1 METLSECIT
10 GHLLSTPHSAMSR
23 QEVEASLGESVC
35 TTESGKTLDSLLDQ
49 SGLDYISGL
58 DLSFC

>member
-1 METLSECIT
+1 
-10 GHLLSTPHSAMSR
+10 MSR